1 MKFWKRLR
9 WAFSLA
15 FIALLLF
22 SWFGSDPSSSAA
34 GGKSPPVRKAPTF

>member
-15 FIALLLF
+15 FIALLLL
-22 SWFGSDPSSSAA
+22 SWFGSDPSSSAP
-34 GGKSPPVRKAPTF
+34 GSKPLPVRKAPTF

>member
-22 SWFGSDPSSSAA
+22 SWFGSDPPSSAS
-34 GGKSPPVRKAPTF
+34 GGRTPPTRPAPSF

>member
-15 FIALLLF
+15 FIAMLLL
-22 SWFGSDPSSSAA
+22 SWFGGDPTSSAP
-34 GGKSPPVRKAPTF
+34 GGKPPPVRKAPTF

>member
-15 FIALLLF
+15 FIALLLL
-22 SWFGSDPSSSAA
+22 SWFGSNPPSSAH
-34 GGKSPPVRKAPTF
+34 GGRQPPTRPAPQF